1 QLRYTPIILSIS
13 PFAMQSYCFF
23 EKYQH
28 KMKEILKKTCT
39 YQKIVVPLHPQLRNN
54 LQHNSRNS

>member
-1 QLRYTPIILSIS
+1 LSIS